1 MAKTI
6 FEQTGGTY
14 TMQGDYR
21 LPDLRFTPSVYG
33 DSDVSD
39 IYNSTIKFSTT
50 T

>member
-1 MAKTI
+1 MD
-6 FEQTGGTY
+6 GTY

-39 IYNSTIKFSTT
+39 IYNGTIKFSTT